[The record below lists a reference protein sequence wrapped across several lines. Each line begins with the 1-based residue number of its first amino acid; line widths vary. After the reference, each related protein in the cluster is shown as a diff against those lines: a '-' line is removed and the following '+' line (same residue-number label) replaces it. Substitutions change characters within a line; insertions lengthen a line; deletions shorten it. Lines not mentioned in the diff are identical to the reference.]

1 MRLSEKRGALEVKAA
16 SAGKLF
22 VVMAV
27 CTVYFLSFVR
37 LGVLA
42 YESFGLIKGV
52 IVPGRLLDPSLF
64 PE

>member
-1 MRLSEKRGALEVKAA
+1 MKAA